1 MGTFKFVMVEVM
13 MKSFKFIKVEAKLFG
28 KKLQK
33 LEDALGETEETEDT
47 RAHLGDRE
55 GTGDIGDRGD

>member
-47 RAHLGDRE
+47 RAHLCV
-55 GTGDIGDRGD
+55 